1 MNEWVPSC
9 HARELSP
16 PLTHFHTL
24 QGLCSRLAAFF
35 PPLHVLHAHIFPSVN
50 NTALLPPPHPGLANL
65 LFHCPPLPSPAT
77 TATFAGL
84 TPALLATC
92 ESRAR
97 RLCPHHIAGNALASV
112 TRELLIPK
120 VLSSLASHGRKSPSP
135 FRSLHSLTSPV
146 HLNLPLNAV
155 FP

>member
-1 MNEWVPSC
+1 MNE
-9 HARELSP
+9 SP
-16 PLTHFHTL
+16 PAMRGNFLHHLPTFTLSRVFAHDWLLSFLLSMCSMLTSFQVSITL
-24 QGLCSRLAAFF
+24 HCS
-35 PPLHVLHAHIFPSVN
+35 
-50 NTALLPPPHPGLANL
+50 PPPHPGLANL